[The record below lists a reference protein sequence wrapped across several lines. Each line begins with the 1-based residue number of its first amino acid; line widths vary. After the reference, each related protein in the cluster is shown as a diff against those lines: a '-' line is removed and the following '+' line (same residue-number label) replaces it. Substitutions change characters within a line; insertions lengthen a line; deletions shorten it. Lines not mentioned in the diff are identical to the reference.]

1 MWRTDPLVPISH
13 WSRIAP
19 GRVSSLALLGLPG
32 HQNAWGRKEVR
43 GGAAEAKLAGYTW
56 ELLVAIATVVLLAGQ
71 DNV

>member
-1 MWRTDPLVPISH
+1 M
-13 WSRIAP
+13 
-19 GRVSSLALLGLPG
+19 ALLGLPG